1 MVPLHDDALDKTF
14 SALAHP
20 ARRAILNRLARGEV
34 ASVSELAEPFDISL
48 VAVSR
53 HVKVLER
60 AGLISRR
67 KEGRT
72 RRCRFEPGTIADAK
86 AWIETRQRY
95 WSAQLDALARY
106 LKDVE

>member
-1 MVPLHDDALDKTF
+1 MVILHDDALDKTF

-48 VAVSR
+48 MAVSR
-53 HVKVLER
+53 HVKVLEQ

-67 KEGRT
+67 KEGRA
-72 RRCRFEPGTIADAK
+72 RQCRYEPGTIDDAK
-86 AWIETRQRY
+86 EWIEARQQY

-106 LKDVE
+106 LKDAE

>member
-1 MVPLHDDALDKTF
+1 MVILHDDALDKTF

-48 VAVSR
+48 MAVSR
-53 HVKVLER
+53 HVKVLEH

-67 KEGRT
+67 KEGRS
-72 RRCRFEPGTIADAK
+72 RWCPFEPDAIGEAK
-86 AWIETRQRY
+86 DWIETHQRY
-95 WSAQLDALARY
+95 WSAQLHALARY
-106 LKDVE
+106 LKDAE